1 MESSIKSKALELGFA
16 ACGIA
21 KAEAVD
27 DDTRAAY
34 ERWIAENRHGEMD
47 YLARNMELRF
57 DPTLLV
63 PGCRSI
69 IVTAM
74 NYYPADHIPDDEWQI
89 AYYAYGRDYHHV
101 VKERLFQL
109 LAYMDGLRR
118 EQGELPPYGE
128 QRVFV
133 DSAPVLERYW
143 AVRAGLG
150 WEGRNHLLIIPG
162 MGSWFFLGLILT
174 DLPLRPDIPLSSRC
188 GTCHRCVD
196 ACPTGALTLRA
207 DGTTCLDARGCVS
220 YLTIEQNVFV
230 KPNEQSDACISSV
243 MARKRRMKSKSPIP
257 SGFSSR
263 VGGRIYG
270 CDSCQKAC
278 PWNRFATP
286 TAEPAFRPSSALLGM
301 RRHDWQALTPEAY
314 SSLFS
319 GSAVKRAK
327 YDGLRRN
334 IDAAAQNESLLV

>member
-1 MESSIKSKALELGFA
+1 MESSIKSKARELGFA

-34 ERWIAENRHGEMD
+34 ERWIAENRQGEMD

-57 DPTLLV
+57 NPTLLV

-74 NYYPADHIPDDEWQI
+74 NYYPAEHIPDGEWQI
-89 AYYAYGRDYHHV
+89 AYYAYGRDYHRV

-207 DGTTCLDARGCVS
+207 DGTTCLDARRCVS
-220 YLTIEQNVFV
+220 YLTIEQ
-230 KPNEQSDACISSV
+230 
-243 MARKRRMKSKSPIP
+243 KSPIP

-263 VGGRIYG
+263 LGGRIYG

-278 PWNRFATP
+278 PWNRFSTP

-314 SSLFS
+314 SRLFS

-334 IDAAAQNESLLV
+334 IAAAAQNESLLV

>member
-47 YLARNMELRF
+47 YLARNMELRLN
-57 DPTLLV
+57 PTLLV

-74 NYYPADHIPDDEWQI
+74 NYYPAEHIPDGEWQI
-89 AYYAYGRDYHHV
+89 AYYAYGRDYHRV

-220 YLTIEQNVFV
+220 YLTIEQ
-230 KPNEQSDACISSV
+230 
-243 MARKRRMKSKSPIP
+243 KSPIP

-263 VGGRIYG
+263 LGGRIYG

-286 TAEPAFRPSSALLGM
+286 TAEPAFGPSSALLGM

>member
-1 MESSIKSKALELGFA
+1 MESSIKSKAHELGFA

-34 ERWIAENRHGEMD
+34 ERWIAENHPGEMD
-47 YLARNMELRF
+47 YLARNMALRF

-69 IVTAM
+69 VVTAM
-74 NYYPADHIPDDEWQI
+74 NYFPSQQIPDDEWQI
-89 AYYAYGRDYHHV
+89 AYYAYGRDYHLV

-109 LAYMDGLRR
+109 LAYMDSLRS

-174 DLPLRPDIPLSSRC
+174 DLPLHPDVPLSSRC
-188 GTCHRCVD
+188 GTCRRCID

-207 DGTTCLDARGCVS
+207 DGTTSLDARGCVS
-220 YLTIEQNVFV
+220 YLTIEQ
-230 KPNEQSDACISSV
+230 
-243 MARKRRMKSKSPIP
+243 KSPIP
-257 SGFSSR
+257 SYFSSR

-286 TAEPAFRPSSALLGM
+286 TAEPAFHPSSALLGM
-301 RRHDWQALTPEAY
+301 KRHDWQTLTPEAY
-314 SSLFS
+314 SRLFS

-334 IDAAAQNESLLV
+334 IDAAAQNELAPSAQLKIDNGKEIASSVPS

>member
-1 MESSIKSKALELGFA
+1 MESSIKSKARELGFA

-21 KAEAVD
+21 KAGLVD
-27 DDTRAAY
+27 EGTRTAY
-34 ERWIAENRHGEMD
+34 ERWIAGNHQGDMEYLSRHLEK
-47 YLARNMELRF
+47 RF

-63 PGCRSI
+63 PNCQSI

-74 NYYPADHIPDDEWQI
+74 NYFPDKQIPDDEWQI
-89 AYYAYGRDYHHV
+89 AYYAYGKDYHTI
-101 VKERLFQL
+101 VKQRLFQL
-109 LAYMDGLRR
+109 LEFMDNLRK
-118 EQGELPPYGE
+118 EQGNPASEGC

-143 AVRAGLG
+143 AQRAGIG

-174 DLPLRPDIPLSSRC
+174 DLALQPDKPLPSRC

-196 ACPTGALTLRA
+196 ACPTGALSLNEDSSTFM
-207 DGTTCLDARGCVS
+207 DARKCVS
-220 YLTIEQNVFV
+220 YLTIEQK
-230 KPNEQSDACISSV
+230 KPISSDISAK
-243 MARKRRMKSKSPIP
+243 M
-257 SGFSSR
+257 GN
-263 VGGRIYG
+263 RIYG

-286 TAEPAFRPSSALLGM
+286 TTEAAFHASEALLDM
-301 RRHDWQALTPEAY
+301 RREDWQTLTPEAY
-314 SSLFS
+314 EALFG

-334 IDAAAQNESLLV
+334 IDTIAEREKQ

>member
-34 ERWIAENRHGEMD
+34 ERWIAGNHQGDMD
-47 YLARNMELRF
+47 YLARNLEKRF

-63 PGCRSI
+63 PNCQSI
-69 IVTAM
+69 VVTAM
-74 NYYPADHIPDDEWQI
+74 NYFPDRQIPDEEWQI
-89 AYYAYGRDYHHV
+89 AYYAYGKDYHTI
-101 VKERLFQL
+101 VKQRLFQL
-109 LAYMDGLRR
+109 LEYMNTLR
-118 EQGELPPYGE
+118 EKQGSPAPEGS

-133 DSAPVLERYW
+133 DSAPLLERYW
-143 AVRAGLG
+143 AQRAGIG
-150 WEGRNHLLIIPG
+150 WEGHNHLLIIPG
-162 MGSWFFLGLILT
+162 MGSWFFLGFIVT
-174 DLPLRPDIPLSSRC
+174 DLVLQPDEPLPSRC

-196 ACPTGALTLRA
+196 ACPTGALSLNE
-207 DGTTCLDARGCVS
+207 DGSTFMDARKCVS
-220 YLTIEQNVFV
+220 YLTIEQKN
-230 KPNEQSDACISSV
+230 PISSD
-243 MARKRRMKSKSPIP
+243 
-257 SGFSSR
+257 FSAKM
-263 VGGRIYG
+263 GNRIYG

-286 TAEPAFRPSSALLGM
+286 TAEAAFQASEALLDM
-301 RRHDWQALTPEAY
+301 RREDWQSLTPETYDA
-314 SSLFS
+314 LFV

-334 IDAAAQNESLLV
+334 IDAVAGSEKQ

>member
-57 DPTLLV
+57 NPTLLV
-63 PGCRSI
+63 PSCRSI

-74 NYYPADHIPDDEWQI
+74 NYYPAEHIPDDEWQI

-133 DSAPVLERYW
+133 DSAPLLERYW

-220 YLTIEQNVFV
+220 YLTIEQ
-230 KPNEQSDACISSV
+230 
-243 MARKRRMKSKSPIP
+243 KSPIP

-263 VGGRIYG
+263 LGGRIYG
-270 CDSCQKAC
+270 CDNCQKAC

-286 TAEPAFRPSSALLGM
+286 TAEPAFCPSSALLGM

-319 GSAVKRAK
+319 GSAVKWAK

-334 IDAAAQNESLLV
+334 IDASAQNESLLV

>member
-1 MESSIKSKALELGFA
+1 MESSIKSKARELGFA

-34 ERWIAENRHGEMD
+34 ERWIAENRQGEMD

-57 DPTLLV
+57 NPTLLV

-74 NYYPADHIPDDEWQI
+74 NYYPAEHIPDGEWQI
-89 AYYAYGRDYHHV
+89 AYYAYGRDYHRV

-220 YLTIEQNVFV
+220 YLTIEQ
-230 KPNEQSDACISSV
+230 
-243 MARKRRMKSKSPIP
+243 KSPIP

-263 VGGRIYG
+263 LGGRIYG

-278 PWNRFATP
+278 PWNRFSTP

-327 YDGLRRN
+327 YDGLRHN